1 MAEQIHRETHLCSL
15 TDRGNLISLLPPHR
29 RKEVLSFFNRVRK
42 GERLNYQVQYGKK
55 WIEITLVP
63 IPGKESYCQ
72 QICAC
77 LKDISY
83 LKSAEQKRISLK
95 QKHHNDLTNAFIEGQ
110 ENERKQI
117 GRELHD
123 NINQVLAATK
133 LNISLALANPGFC
146 QRGLELSHSNI
157 IHAIDEIRKLSHQLL
172 PPDFSNG
179 SFIDSIEYLV
189 QSFSPSFQVCLDVA
203 RFSSRGCSDTIK
215 LNLFRILQEQLNNIY
230 KYAAA
235 ENVSIKLS
243 SLNNKIMLVVKDDGA
258 GTDMKK
264 ESKGVGLTNICN
276 RVSSLNG
283 QCTIWSKPNQGFR
296 LSIQI
301 PTRKQQV
308 KRKRTPVLVNA

>member
-1 MAEQIHRETHLCSL
+1 
-15 TDRGNLISLLPPHR
+15 
-29 RKEVLSFFNRVRK
+29 
-42 GERLNYQVQYGKK
+42 
-55 WIEITLVP
+55 
-63 IPGKESYCQ
+63 
-72 QICAC
+72 
-77 LKDISY
+77 
-83 LKSAEQKRISLK
+83 
-95 QKHHNDLTNAFIEGQ
+95 
-110 ENERKQI
+110 
-117 GRELHD
+117 
-123 NINQVLAATK
+123 
-133 LNISLALANPGFC
+133 
-146 QRGLELSHSNI
+146 
-157 IHAIDEIRKLSHQLL
+157 
-172 PPDFSNG
+172 
-179 SFIDSIEYLV
+179 
-189 QSFSPSFQVCLDVA
+189 
-203 RFSSRGCSDTIK
+203 
-215 LNLFRILQEQLNNIY
+215 LNNIY